1 MRFIADEIRK
11 QGIWKENKDKELIF
25 CINGTGEPGYD
36 NSVKIAEELA
46 KEDPAIKVITLQEKG
61 KNYAC
66 NELVRRSR
74 KDSEVLFFIDAD
86 VKLREGTLDALNRAL
101 IGNPRLAAA
110 GAISVF
116 AKEPTKKHEFLKRRI
131 MDSKNDPASSTQ
143 RVINGRCYAIRKSEA
158 EKIRMPK
165 DQRIHEDDFLTLKLW
180 DRFRVV
186 KEAVVYSHAPNVAD
200 ALRLQ
205 RRTEVSSTLLR
216 RNYPKLAPILDGLI
230 STPVPFKGR
239 QIRRVMKTGVSMFRK
254 VSGKVALMHGV
265 DTWPKMK
272 STKRPWK

>member
-1 MRFIADEIRK
+1 MFSVCVPVYREEGAMRFIADEIRK

-66 NELVRRSR
+66 NELVR
-74 KDSEVLFFIDAD
+74 
-86 VKLREGTLDALNRAL
+86 KLREGTLDALNRAL

-143 RVINGRCYAIRKSEA
+143 MVINGRCYAIRKSEA

-165 DQRIHEDDFLTLKLW
+165 DQLIHEDDFLTLKLW

-205 RRTEVSSTLLR
+205 RRTEVSSSLLR